1 MNYCFMCSFVF
12 HSVLDSQKDTGVIS
26 PNGKICLSVEI
37 KEDTEKDR
45 FWQSLFLM

>member
-12 HSVLDSQKDTGVIS
+12 HSVLVLKKDTGVIS

-37 KEDTEKDR
+37 KEDTEKDG
-45 FWQSLFLM
+45 FGKVFLM